1 MPPDPPNPP
10 RSRSLW
16 GWALGVVGLGAAI
29 IGLGSLITGPGAFS
43 RDVVNAL
50 ARHDVPAIGEA
61 ITTRER
67 GLLGLTE
74 PQLEAL
80 IEQAVLPYV
89 PKGQVTQYR
98 EESTRFLGL
107 GLWGGRL
114 RTSRSI
120 VLSARIVGAQTS
132 ERIVLTMRERNGIR
146 TISLI
151 DGLMMPRFEAHF
163 APALP
168 AKPAPPEA
176 DNTLARLAGWVAVR
190 PTFTKVGVRRLPWR
204 GVAEGVSPRLY
215 QELLIA
221 DALRIGYTP
230 AEIRNEILRLTGE
243 SLAVTGR
250 ERTWDQVLEGEPEAG
265 DSDPAGRS

>member
-1 MPPDPPNPP
+1 MPPESPPAP
-10 RSRSLW
+10 RARSLW
-16 GWALGVVGLGAAI
+16 GWALGVVGIGAAVV
-29 IGLGSLITGPGAFS
+29 GVGSLVTGPGAFS

-50 ARHDVPAIGEA
+50 ARHDVPAIGQA

-67 GLLGLTE
+67 GLLGVTE
-74 PQLEAL
+74 PQLETL
-80 IEQAVLPYV
+80 IRQAVLPYV
-89 PKGQVTQYR
+89 PQGKVTQYR
-98 EESTRFLGL
+98 EESTRLLGL

-120 VLSARIVGAQTS
+120 VLSARIVGPQTS
-132 ERIVLTMRERNGIR
+132 ERIVLTMRERNGVR

-176 DNTLARLAGWVAVR
+176 DNTLARLAGWVSVR
-190 PTFTKVGVRRLPWR
+190 PDFTQIGVRRLPWR

-215 QELLIA
+215 EELLIA

-230 AEIRNEILRLTGE
+230 AEIRAEILRLTGE
-243 SLAVTGR
+243 SLTVTGR
-250 ERTWDQVLEGEPEAG
+250 ERSWDQVLEGEQKAG